1 MLRTLVLTCL
11 FFTSALSF
19 AQSRVSGTV
28 VDGITKEPL
37 IGAYIILKKDP
48 SIGAVTDVDGK
59 FELDLEE
66 GTHELIFKFTGM
78 QNDTVMVE
86 LAKGE
91 NEVLVIELFSK
102 TLGKVDVVVGK
113 FDQPIEELTFS
124 MQVIKPSIIDNKNT
138 RSIETILDQTPG
150 LNIMD
155 GEPQIRGG
163 SGFTFGVGSKVAV
176 LVDDMPILSGD
187 AGRPEWGFVPVENIE
202 QIEVTKGASSVLSGS
217 SALSGAIHIRTAY
230 PKDKPMTKINVYSGF
245 YSAPADSA
253 AWWGTDYPYIHGVNF
268 LHSRIIKKNTDLVI
282 GGNMNWDHGYI
293 GGPVKGPEVVDTITE
308 EYTNEQMRSSKYR
321 INFNLRQRST
331 RYKGLQYGIN
341 GNFMYHQTN
350 MVLAWLDDSTG
361 IFRAYPGA
369 VLQQIQTIY
378 NVDPFISFSSK
389 IGVKHSL
396 KMRYLFTDNE
406 MSMNQSNQAAVY
418 YADYQ
423 FKKEFNFLKEKSFD
437 FIGGVSTQYIDSKA
451 NMYGGS
457 TGDSTNYSY
466 NLSGYAEI
474 QKKLLDVLNFSI
486 GARGEYYQ
494 LNDTITAWNP
504 IFRAGFNLK
513 LGQATFLRASYGQGY
528 RFPTITE
535 RYIRTAVGSFGVYEN
550 PDLKP
555 EESWNAEVGVNQGF
569 KIGKYMAQLDVAAFI
584 QQYQNTIEYLFGFWD
599 PSPDF
604 MAGDP
609 LAGFK
614 FLNTGRSQVT
624 GFDVTLNG
632 GGKIG
637 KHFNFVTMVGYNYI
651 NPITL
656 EPDLVFA
663 KDYNPFSP
671 TEYSFRNTS
680 QDTLTNVLKYRF
692 KHTFKA
698 DLEFSFYG
706 FSMGYT
712 IKYFSKMENLDKAI
726 SDFEN
731 VTQNTGGT
739 LQPIYFN
746 DFYKEHN
753 TGNFIHDLRISYAI
767 GKKVEHKFAVIGK
780 NILNRTYSL
789 RPLKIEQMRTI
800 VFQYSIKF

>member
-1 MLRTLVLTCL
+1 MIRLLLVPCI
-11 FFTSALSF
+11 FFTSFLSF
-19 AQSRVSGTV
+19 SQTGVSGFV
-28 VDGITKEPL
+28 VDGVSKEPL
-37 IGAYIILKKDP
+37 IGAYVILKKDP
-48 SIGAVTDVDGK
+48 SIGAVTDIDGK
-59 FELDLEE
+59 FTLDLEA
-66 GTHELIFKFTGM
+66 GIHQLVFKFTGM
-78 QNDTVMVE
+78 ENDTLEFQLAPNETKVLNVE
-86 LAKGE
+86 M
-91 NEVLVIELFSK
+91 FSK
-102 TLGKVDVVVGK
+102 MLGKVDVVVGK
-113 FDQPIEELTFS
+113 FDQPVEELTFS

-230 PKDKPMTKINVYSGF
+230 PKDKPMTKVNVYSGF
-245 YSAPADSA
+245 YSAPQGDSTQ
-253 AWWGTDYPYIHGVNF
+253 WWSDYPYIHGVNF

-293 GGPVKGPEVVDTITE
+293 GGPIKGPEVTDSITK
-308 EYTNEQMRSSKYR
+308 EYSDKEMRSSKYR
-321 INFNLRQRST
+321 INFNLRQRSE
-331 RYKGLQYGIN
+331 RFKGLQYGIN
-341 GNFMYHQTN
+341 GNFMYQQTN

-369 VLQQIQTIY
+369 VLQQLQTIY
-378 NVDPFISFSSK
+378 NVDPFVTFSSK

-406 MSMNQSNQAAVY
+406 MSMNQSNQASVY
-418 YADYQ
+418 YGDYQ
-423 FKKEFNFLKEKSFD
+423 FKKEFSFLKERSFD
-437 FIGGVSTQYIDSKA
+437 FIGGVSSQYIDSKA
-451 NMYGGS
+451 NMYSAS
-457 TGDSTNYSY
+457 TDDSTNHSF
-466 NLSGYAEI
+466 NVSGYAEI
-474 QKKLLDVLNFSI
+474 QKKMLNVLNFSI

-504 IFRAGFNLK
+504 IFRTGFNLK

-569 KIGKYMAQLDVAAFI
+569 KIGKVYGQLDIAAFK
-584 QQYQNTIEYLFGFWD
+584 QKYENTIEYLFGFWD
-599 PSPDF
+599 PTYGFLDNGPV
-604 MAGDP
+604 
-609 LAGFK
+609 AGFK
-614 FLNTGRSQVT
+614 FLNTGKSQVT
-624 GFDVTLNG
+624 GFDITLNAT
-632 GGKIG
+632 GKIT
-637 KHFNFVTMVGYNYI
+637 KKLETTWLVGYNYI

-656 EPDLVFA
+656 EPNLVFTD
-663 KDYNPFSP
+663 DYNPNDTSGF
-671 TEYSFRNTS
+671 SFRNTS

-698 DLEFSFYG
+698 DVEFRFYG
-706 FSMGYT
+706 FSIGYT

-726 SDFEN
+726 SDFEMI
-731 VTQNTGGT
+731 TQSTGGT
-739 LQPIYFN
+739 IQPIYFDN
-746 DFYKEHN
+746 FYKAHN
-753 TGNFIHDLRISYAI
+753 TGSYIHDVRVSYAV
-767 GKKVEHKFAVIGK
+767 GKKVEHKFAIVGK
-780 NILNRTYSL
+780 NILNTTYSL

>member
-1 MLRTLVLTCL
+1 MKKLILSLL
-11 FFTSALSF
+11 FGMISMVSF
-19 AQSRVSGTV
+19 GQSRVSGKV
-28 VDGITKEPL
+28 IDGITKEPI
-37 IGAYIILKKDP
+37 IGGYVILKRDP
-48 SIGAVTDVDGK
+48 SIGAVTGMEGDFK
-59 FELDLEE
+59 IDLEE
-66 GTHELIFKFTGM
+66 GTHELIFKYTGM
-78 QNDTVMVE
+78 ENDTITVT
-86 LAKGE
+86 LGKGE
-91 NEVLVIELFSK
+91 DKILLVEMMPKSLD
-102 TLGKVDVVVGK
+102 KVDVVVGK
-113 FDQPIEELTFS
+113 FDQPVEELTFS
-124 MQVIKPSIIDNKNT
+124 MHVIKPQIIDNKNT
-138 RSIETILDQTPG
+138 RSVETILDQTPG

-217 SALSGAIHIRTAY
+217 SALSGSIHIRTAY
-230 PKDKPMTKINVYSGF
+230 PKLVPLTKINVYSGF
-245 YSAPADSA
+245 YSAPLGDSA
-253 AWWGTDYPYIHGVNF
+253 QWWSDYPYIHGVNF
-268 LHSRIIKKNTDLVI
+268 LHSRILNKHTDLVI
-282 GGNMNWDHGYI
+282 GGTMQWDHGYI
-293 GGPVKGPEVVDTITE
+293 GGPIKGPDVIDTITT
-308 EYTNEQMRSSKYR
+308 EYTDEEMRIAKYR
-321 INFNLRQRST
+321 FNFNLRRRSV
-331 RYKGLQYGIN
+331 RFQGLQYGIN
-341 GNFMYHQTN
+341 GNIMYHHTN
-350 MVLAWLDDSTG
+350 MVLAWLDDSSG

-369 VLQQIQTIY
+369 VLLQNQTIY
-378 NVDPFISFSSK
+378 NVDPFISFHSQT
-389 IGVKHSL
+389 GVKHSL
-396 KMRYLFTDNE
+396 KMRYMYTNNE
-406 MSMNQSNQAAVY
+406 MSMNQSNKASVY

-423 FKKEFNFLKEKSFD
+423 FKKEFNYLKEKSFD
-437 FIGGVSTQYIDSKA
+437 FIGGVSSQYIASEA
-451 NMYGGS
+451 NMYGGGS
-457 TGDSTNYSY
+457 DDSTNFSF

-474 QKKLLDVLNFSI
+474 QKKMLDMLNFSI

-535 RYIRTAVGSFGVYEN
+535 RYIRTAVGAFGVYEN
-550 PDLKP
+550 PDLQP

-569 KIGKYMAQLDVAAFI
+569 KIGKYYAQLDIAAFI
-584 QQYQNTIEYLFGFWD
+584 QQYENTIEYLFGFWD

-604 MAGDP
+604 AAGDP

-637 KHFNFVTMVGYNYI
+637 KNFSCVTMIGYNYI

-663 KDYNPFSP
+663 QDYNPFNP
-671 TEYSFRNTS
+671 TDYSFRNTS
-680 QDTLTNVLKYRF
+680 QDTVTNILKYRF

-698 DLEFSFYG
+698 DVELNYKG
-706 FSMGYT
+706 FSVGYT

-739 LQPIYFN
+739 LQPIFFN
-746 DFYKEHN
+746 DFYAEHN
-753 TGNFIHDLRISYAI
+753 VGNYIHDLRISYAV

-780 NILNRTYSL
+780 NILNSTYSL
-789 RPLKIEQMRTI
+789 RPLKIEQMRSI
-800 VFQYSIKF
+800 VFQYSVKF